1 MGEKGEGKRRNPV
14 MKTLNG
20 GYLQT
25 RHNSTIDRYME
36 NKRRQGF
43 FPTAGIKLAVAALS
57 LAVLPA
63 SAQKNGITDTGKSKY
78 AVVTSTP
85 VGAVKWTGG
94 FWGERFGVF
103 SGTSVQS
110 MWETWKSDKGHGWNN
125 FLIAAG
131 EKKGKRHGPP
141 FHDGDMYKWLEA
153 LTAVYAVNKDPEVG
167 KIMDRFIELIR
178 KSQRS
183 DGYLHTP
190 VIIAEMNRQQSAKEE
205 ARENETI
212 GTKVGTGKDGAF
224 GNRLNFET
232 YNLGHLITAGI
243 MHKRA
248 TGKTTLFEC
257 AVKAADFLYDFY
269 KRASDELARNAI
281 CPSHYMAIAEMYR
294 ETGDPKYLELSEKL
308 IDIRGKVENG
318 TDDNQDRV
326 PFRQQY
332 NAMGHSVRANYLYA
346 GVADLYL
353 ESGEEQLMKNLES
366 IWTDIVM
373 RKMYITGAC
382 GALYDG
388 TSPDGT
394 DYKPDNVQKVHQ
406 SYGRPYQ
413 LPHSTAHNETCA
425 NIGNLF
431 FNWRMFSATGDA
443 KYTDVVENCL
453 YNSILSGISLD
464 GKKYFYTNP
473 MRISKDLPYKLRW
486 PKERTEYISCFCCP
500 PNTLRT
506 LCEAQDYAYSVGK
519 DGIYVNLYGDNTLD
533 TKIDG
538 IGDVTL
544 TQTTDYPWD
553 GVVSITVGKLKG
565 KKQFAVK
572 LRVPEW
578 CTEGATVTVNGQDAG
593 VEAKA
598 GTYATVN
605 RTWKKGDVVAINMPM
620 RTRLIEANPLVEES
634 RGQVAV
640 QRGPVVYCLESNDL
654 NGVSIDDIA
663 IPLSAKFTPVDMTID
678 GSRVKALEAE
688 VVNRGET
695 SWKGQLYREATA
707 KKQTVKVRFVPY
719 YAWGNRGE
727 SEMTVWMPATLD

>member
-1 MGEKGEGKRRNPV
+1 
-14 MKTLNG
+14 MKKTIIF
-20 GYLQT
+20 
-25 RHNSTIDRYME
+25 STV
-36 NKRRQGF
+36 
-43 FPTAGIKLAVAALS
+43 ALLALAMPAA
-57 LAVLPA
+57 
-63 SAQKNGITDTGKSKY
+63 AQNNGITDTGKSKY
-78 AVVTSTP
+78 AVVSSTP
-85 VGAVKWTGG
+85 VSAVKWNGG

-110 MWETWKSDKGHGWNN
+110 MFETWKSDKGHGWNN

-167 KIMDRFIELIR
+167 KIMDRFIELIQ
-178 KSQRS
+178 KSQRP

-190 VIIAEMNRQQSAKEE
+190 VIIAEMNKQATAKEE
-205 ARENETI
+205 AKENETI

-248 TGKTTLFEC
+248 TGKTTLFNC
-257 AVKAADFLYDFY
+257 AVKAADFLYNFY
-269 KRASDELARNAI
+269 KTASDELARNAI
-281 CPSHYMAIAEMYR
+281 CPSHYMAVAEIYR
-294 ETGDPKYLELSEKL
+294 ETGDPKYKELLEQL

-353 ESGEEQLMKNLES
+353 ESGEEQLKKNLDS
-366 IWTDIVM
+366 IWEDIVT

-431 FNWRMFSATGDA
+431 FNWRMFAATGDA

-473 MRISKDLPYKLRW
+473 MRISKDLPYTLRW

-506 LCEAQDYAYSVGK
+506 LCEAQDYAYSIEKG
-519 DGIYVNLYGDNTLD
+519 GIYVNLYGDNTLS

-538 IGDVTL
+538 IGEIAL
-544 TQTTDYPWD
+544 KQQTDYPWD
-553 GVVSITVGKLKG
+553 GAVNITVEKLKG
-565 KKQFAVK
+565 KKQFEMK
-572 LRVPEW
+572 LRVPDW
-578 CTEGATVTVNGQDAG
+578 CTEGAEITVNGKA
-593 VEAKA
+593 VEAKS

-605 RTWKKGDVVAINMPM
+605 RTWKKGDVVSINMPM
-620 RTRLIEANPLVEES
+620 RARIVEANPLVEEN

-640 QRGPVVYCLESNDL
+640 QRGPIVYCLESNDL
-654 NGVSIDDIA
+654 GGLSIDDIA
-663 IPLSAKFTPVDMTID
+663 IPLDAKFTPVDMTID
-678 GSRVKALEAE
+678 GSHIKALEGE
-688 VVNRGET
+688 VINRGEA
-695 SWKGQLYREATA
+695 SWKGTLYREVTDNR
-707 KKQTVKVRFVPY
+707 KTVKVRLIPY
-719 YAWGNRGE
+719 YAWGNRGK
-727 SEMTVWMPATLD
+727 SEMTVWMPVGL

>member
-1 MGEKGEGKRRNPV
+1 
-14 MKTLNG
+14 MKKVLIF
-20 GYLQT
+20 
-25 RHNSTIDRYME
+25 ST
-36 NKRRQGF
+36 
-43 FPTAGIKLAVAALS
+43 AALLAVS
-57 LAVLPA
+57 TPA
-63 SAQKNGITDTGKSKY
+63 MAQKNGITDTGKSKF
-78 AVVTSTP
+78 AVVSSTP
-85 VGAVKWTGG
+85 VSAVKWTDG

-167 KIMDRFIELIR
+167 KIMDRFIELIQ
-178 KSQRS
+178 KSQRA

-190 VIIAEMNRQQSAKEE
+190 VIIAEMNKQATAKEE
-205 ARENETI
+205 AKENATI

-248 TGKTTLFEC
+248 TGKTTLFNC

-294 ETGDPKYLELSEKL
+294 ETGNPKYLELSEKL

-332 NAMGHSVRANYLYA
+332 KAMGHSVRANYLYA

-353 ESGEEQLMKNLES
+353 ESGEEQLKKNLDS
-366 IWTDIVM
+366 IWEDIVT

-394 DYKPDNVQKVHQ
+394 DYTPDNIQKVHQ

-431 FNWRMFSATGDA
+431 FNWRMFTATGEA
-443 KYTDVVENCL
+443 KYTDIVENCL

-473 MRISKDLPYKLRW
+473 LRISKDLPYTLRW

-506 LCEAQDYAYSVGK
+506 LCEAQDYAYSIEKGGV
-519 DGIYVNLYGDNTLD
+519 YVNLYGGNTLN
-533 TKIDG
+533 TNIEG
-538 IGDVTL
+538 VGEITL
-544 TQTTDYPWD
+544 TQKTDYPWD
-553 GVVSITVGKLKG
+553 GAVNISVDKLKG
-565 KKQFAVK
+565 KKQFEIK
-572 LRVPEW
+572 LRVPDW
-578 CTEGATVTVNGQDAG
+578 CTEGAKITVNGEEQNI
-593 VEAKA
+593 EAKA

-605 RTWKKGDVVAINMPM
+605 RTWKKGDVVSINMPM
-620 RTRLIEANPLVEES
+620 RTRIVEANPLVEES

-640 QRGPVVYCLESNDL
+640 QRGPIVYCLESNDL
-654 NGVSIDDIA
+654 GGLSIDDIA
-663 IPLSAKFTPVDMTID
+663 IPLDAKFTPVDMTID
-678 GSRVKALEAE
+678 GSRIKALEGE
-688 VVNRGET
+688 VINRSEA

-707 KKQTVKVRFVPY
+707 KKQMVKVRLIPY
-719 YAWGNRGE
+719 YSWGNRGK
-727 SEMTVWMPATLD
+727 SEMTVWMPAGL

>member
-1 MGEKGEGKRRNPV
+1 
-14 MKTLNG
+14 MKKVLIF
-20 GYLQT
+20 
-25 RHNSTIDRYME
+25 ST
-36 NKRRQGF
+36 
-43 FPTAGIKLAVAALS
+43 AALLAVSTTAM
-57 LAVLPA
+57 
-63 SAQKNGITDTGKSKY
+63 AQKNGITDTGKSKF
-78 AVVTSTP
+78 AVVSSTP
-85 VGAVKWTGG
+85 VSAVKWTDG

-167 KIMDRFIELIR
+167 KIMDRFIELIQ
-178 KSQRS
+178 KSQRA

-190 VIIAEMNRQQSAKEE
+190 VIIAEMNKQATAKEE
-205 ARENETI
+205 AKENATI

-248 TGKTTLFEC
+248 TGKTTLFNC

-294 ETGDPKYLELSEKL
+294 ETGNPKYLELSEKL

-332 NAMGHSVRANYLYA
+332 KAMGHSVRANYLYA

-353 ESGEEQLMKNLES
+353 ESGEEQLKKNLDS
-366 IWTDIVM
+366 IWEDIVT

-394 DYKPDNVQKVHQ
+394 DYTPDNIQKVHQ

-431 FNWRMFSATGDA
+431 FNWRMFTATGEA
-443 KYTDVVENCL
+443 KYTDIVENCL

-473 MRISKDLPYKLRW
+473 LRISKDLPYTLRW

-506 LCEAQDYAYSVGK
+506 LCEAQDYAYSIEKGGV
-519 DGIYVNLYGDNTLD
+519 YVNLYGGNTLN
-533 TKIDG
+533 TNIEG
-538 IGDVTL
+538 VGEITL
-544 TQTTDYPWD
+544 TQKTDYPWGGAVNISVD
-553 GVVSITVGKLKG
+553 KLKG
-565 KKQFAVK
+565 KKQFEIK
-572 LRVPEW
+572 LRVPDW
-578 CTEGATVTVNGQDAG
+578 CTEGAKITVNGEEQNI
-593 VEAKA
+593 ETKA

-605 RTWKKGDVVAINMPM
+605 RTWKKGDVVSINMPM
-620 RTRLIEANPLVEES
+620 RTRIVEANPLVEES

-640 QRGPVVYCLESNDL
+640 QRGPIVYCLESNDL
-654 NGVSIDDIA
+654 GGLSIDDIA
-663 IPLSAKFTPVDMTID
+663 IPLDAKFTPVDMTID
-678 GSRVKALEAE
+678 GSRIKALEGE
-688 VVNRGET
+688 VINRSEA
-695 SWKGQLYREATA
+695 SWKGQLYREATT
-707 KKQTVKVRFVPY
+707 KKQMVKVRLIPY
-719 YAWGNRGE
+719 YAWGNRGK
-727 SEMTVWMPATLD
+727 SEMTVWMPVGL

>member
-1 MGEKGEGKRRNPV
+1 
-14 MKTLNG
+14 MKKVLIF
-20 GYLQT
+20 
-25 RHNSTIDRYME
+25 ST
-36 NKRRQGF
+36 
-43 FPTAGIKLAVAALS
+43 AALLAVSTTAM
-57 LAVLPA
+57 
-63 SAQKNGITDTGKSKY
+63 AQKNGITDTGKSKF
-78 AVVTSTP
+78 AVVSSTP
-85 VGAVKWTGG
+85 VSAVKWTDG

-110 MWETWKSDKGHGWNN
+110 MWETWKSDKGYGWNN

-167 KIMDRFIELIR
+167 KIMDRFIELIQ
-178 KSQRS
+178 KSQRA

-190 VIIAEMNRQQSAKEE
+190 VIIAEMNKQATAKEE
-205 ARENETI
+205 AKENATI

-248 TGKTTLFEC
+248 TGKTTLFNC

-294 ETGDPKYLELSEKL
+294 ETGNPKYLELSEKL

-332 NAMGHSVRANYLYA
+332 KAMGHSVRANYLYA

-353 ESGEEQLMKNLES
+353 ESGEEQLKKNLDS
-366 IWTDIVM
+366 IWEDIVT

-394 DYKPDNVQKVHQ
+394 DYTPDNIQKVHQ

-431 FNWRMFSATGDA
+431 FNWRMFTATGEA
-443 KYTDVVENCL
+443 KYTDIVENCL

-473 MRISKDLPYKLRW
+473 LRISKDLPYTLRW

-506 LCEAQDYAYSVGK
+506 LCEAQDYAYSIEKGGV
-519 DGIYVNLYGDNTLD
+519 YVNLYGGNTLN
-533 TKIDG
+533 TNIEG
-538 IGDVTL
+538 VGEITL
-544 TQTTDYPWD
+544 TQKTDYPWD
-553 GVVSITVGKLKG
+553 GAVNISVDKLKG
-565 KKQFAVK
+565 KKQFEIK
-572 LRVPEW
+572 LRVPDW
-578 CTEGATVTVNGQDAG
+578 CTEGAKITVNGEEQNI
-593 VEAKA
+593 EAKA

-605 RTWKKGDVVAINMPM
+605 RTWKKGDVVSINMPM
-620 RTRLIEANPLVEES
+620 RTRIVEANPLVEES

-640 QRGPVVYCLESNDL
+640 QRGPIVYCLESNDL
-654 NGVSIDDIA
+654 GGLSIDDIA
-663 IPLSAKFTPVDMTID
+663 IPLDAKFTPVDMTID
-678 GSRVKALEAE
+678 GSRIKALEGE
-688 VVNRGET
+688 VINRSEA

-707 KKQTVKVRFVPY
+707 KKQMVKVRLIPY
-719 YAWGNRGE
+719 YAWGNRGK
-727 SEMTVWMPATLD
+727 SEMTVWMPAGL

>member
-1 MGEKGEGKRRNPV
+1 
-14 MKTLNG
+14 MKKVLIF
-20 GYLQT
+20 
-25 RHNSTIDRYME
+25 ST
-36 NKRRQGF
+36 
-43 FPTAGIKLAVAALS
+43 AALLAVS
-57 LAVLPA
+57 TPA
-63 SAQKNGITDTGKSKY
+63 MAQKNGITDTGKSKF
-78 AVVTSTP
+78 AVVSSTP
-85 VGAVKWTGG
+85 VSAVKWTDG
-94 FWGERFGVF
+94 FWEERFGVF

-167 KIMDRFIELIR
+167 KIMDRFIELIQ
-178 KSQRS
+178 KSQRA

-190 VIIAEMNRQQSAKEE
+190 VIIAEMNKQATAKEE
-205 ARENETI
+205 AKENATI

-248 TGKTTLFEC
+248 TGKTTLFNC

-294 ETGDPKYLELSEKL
+294 ETGNPKYLELSEKL

-332 NAMGHSVRANYLYA
+332 KAMGHSVRANYLYA

-353 ESGEEQLMKNLES
+353 ESGEEQLKKNLDS
-366 IWTDIVM
+366 IWEDIVT

-394 DYKPDNVQKVHQ
+394 DYTPDNIQKVHQ

-431 FNWRMFSATGDA
+431 FNWRMFTATGEA
-443 KYTDVVENCL
+443 KYTDIVENCL

-473 MRISKDLPYKLRW
+473 LRISKDLPYTLRW

-506 LCEAQDYAYSVGK
+506 LCEAQDYAYSIEKGGV
-519 DGIYVNLYGDNTLD
+519 YVNLYGGNTLN
-533 TKIDG
+533 TNIEG
-538 IGDVTL
+538 VGEITL
-544 TQTTDYPWD
+544 TQKTDYPWD
-553 GVVSITVGKLKG
+553 GAVNISVDKLKG
-565 KKQFAVK
+565 KKQFEIK
-572 LRVPEW
+572 LRVPDW
-578 CTEGATVTVNGQDAG
+578 CTEGAKITVNGEEQNI
-593 VEAKA
+593 EAKA

-605 RTWKKGDVVAINMPM
+605 RTWKKGDVVSINMPM
-620 RTRLIEANPLVEES
+620 RTRIVEANPLVEES

-640 QRGPVVYCLESNDL
+640 QRGPIVYCLESNDL
-654 NGVSIDDIA
+654 GGLSIDDIA
-663 IPLSAKFTPVDMTID
+663 IPLDAKFTPVDMTID
-678 GSRVKALEAE
+678 GSRIKALEGE
-688 VVNRGET
+688 VINRSEA

-707 KKQTVKVRFVPY
+707 KKQMVKVRLIPY
-719 YAWGNRGE
+719 YAWGNRGK
-727 SEMTVWMPATLD
+727 SEMTVWMPAGL

>member
-1 MGEKGEGKRRNPV
+1 
-14 MKTLNG
+14 MKKVLIF
-20 GYLQT
+20 
-25 RHNSTIDRYME
+25 STV
-36 NKRRQGF
+36 
-43 FPTAGIKLAVAALS
+43 ALLAVSTTAM
-57 LAVLPA
+57 
-63 SAQKNGITDTGKSKY
+63 AQKNGITDTGKSKF
-78 AVVTSTP
+78 AVVSSTP
-85 VGAVKWTGG
+85 VSAVKWTDG

-167 KIMDRFIELIR
+167 KIMDRFIELIQ
-178 KSQRS
+178 KSQRA

-190 VIIAEMNRQQSAKEE
+190 VIIAEMNKQATAKEE
-205 ARENETI
+205 AKENATI

-248 TGKTTLFEC
+248 TGKTTLFNC
-257 AVKAADFLYDFY
+257 AVKAADFLYNFY

-294 ETGDPKYLELSEKL
+294 ETGNPKYLELSEKL

-332 NAMGHSVRANYLYA
+332 KAMGHSVRANYLYA

-353 ESGEEQLMKNLES
+353 ESGEEQLKKNLDS
-366 IWTDIVM
+366 IWEDIVT

-394 DYKPDNVQKVHQ
+394 DYTPDNIQKVHQ

-431 FNWRMFSATGDA
+431 FNWRMFTATGEA
-443 KYTDVVENCL
+443 KYTDIVENCL

-473 MRISKDLPYKLRW
+473 LRISKDLPYTLRW

-506 LCEAQDYAYSVGK
+506 LCEAQDYAYSIEKGGV
-519 DGIYVNLYGDNTLD
+519 YVNLYGGNTLN
-533 TKIDG
+533 TNIEG
-538 IGDVTL
+538 IGEITL
-544 TQTTDYPWD
+544 TQKTDYPWD
-553 GVVSITVGKLKG
+553 GAVNISVDKLKG
-565 KKQFAVK
+565 KKQFEIK
-572 LRVPEW
+572 LRVPDW
-578 CTEGATVTVNGQDAG
+578 CTEGAKITVNGEEQNI
-593 VEAKA
+593 EAKA

-605 RTWKKGDVVAINMPM
+605 RTWKKGDVVSINMPM
-620 RTRLIEANPLVEES
+620 RTRIVEANPLVEES

-640 QRGPVVYCLESNDL
+640 QRGPIVYCLESNDL
-654 NGVSIDDIA
+654 GGLSIDDIA
-663 IPLSAKFTPVDMTID
+663 IPLDAKFTPVDMTID
-678 GSRVKALEAE
+678 GSRIKALEGD
-688 VVNRGET
+688 VINRSEA

-707 KKQTVKVRFVPY
+707 KKQMVKVRLIPY
-719 YAWGNRGE
+719 YAWGNRGK
-727 SEMTVWMPATLD
+727 SEMTVWMPAGL

>member
-1 MGEKGEGKRRNPV
+1 
-14 MKTLNG
+14 MKKVLIF
-20 GYLQT
+20 
-25 RHNSTIDRYME
+25 ST
-36 NKRRQGF
+36 
-43 FPTAGIKLAVAALS
+43 AALLAVSTTAM
-57 LAVLPA
+57 
-63 SAQKNGITDTGKSKY
+63 AQKNGITDTGKSKF
-78 AVVTSTP
+78 AVVSSTP
-85 VGAVKWTGG
+85 VSAVKWTDG

-167 KIMDRFIELIR
+167 KIMDRFIELIQ
-178 KSQRS
+178 KSQRA

-190 VIIAEMNRQQSAKEE
+190 VIIAEMNKQATAKEE
-205 ARENETI
+205 AKENATI

-248 TGKTTLFEC
+248 TGKTTLFNC
-257 AVKAADFLYDFY
+257 AVKAADFWYDFY

-294 ETGDPKYLELSEKL
+294 ETGNPKYLELSEKL

-332 NAMGHSVRANYLYA
+332 KAMGHSVRANYLYA

-353 ESGEEQLMKNLES
+353 ESGEEQLKKNLDS
-366 IWTDIVM
+366 IWEDIVT

-394 DYKPDNVQKVHQ
+394 DYTPDNIQKVHQ

-431 FNWRMFSATGDA
+431 FNWRMFTATGEA
-443 KYTDVVENCL
+443 KYTDIVENCL

-473 MRISKDLPYKLRW
+473 LRISKDLPYTLRW

-506 LCEAQDYAYSVGK
+506 LCEAQDYAYSIEKGGV
-519 DGIYVNLYGDNTLD
+519 YVNLYGGNTLN
-533 TKIDG
+533 TNIEG
-538 IGDVTL
+538 VGEITL
-544 TQTTDYPWD
+544 TQKTDYPWD
-553 GVVSITVGKLKG
+553 GAVNISVDKLKG
-565 KKQFAVK
+565 KKQFEIK
-572 LRVPEW
+572 LRVPDW
-578 CTEGATVTVNGQDAG
+578 CTEGAKITVNGEEQNI
-593 VEAKA
+593 EAKA

-605 RTWKKGDVVAINMPM
+605 RTWKKGDVVSINMPM
-620 RTRLIEANPLVEES
+620 RTRIVEANPLVEES

-640 QRGPVVYCLESNDL
+640 QRGPIVYCLESNDL
-654 NGVSIDDIA
+654 GGLSIDDIA
-663 IPLSAKFTPVDMTID
+663 IPLDAKFTPVDMTID
-678 GSRVKALEAE
+678 GSRIKALEGE
-688 VVNRGET
+688 VINRSEA
-695 SWKGQLYREATA
+695 SWKGQLYREATT
-707 KKQTVKVRFVPY
+707 KKQMVKVRLIPY
-719 YAWGNRGE
+719 YAWGNRGK
-727 SEMTVWMPATLD
+727 SEMTVWMPAGL

>member
-1 MGEKGEGKRRNPV
+1 MMMDKDKFNKLP
-14 MKTLNG
+14 LG
-20 GYLQT
+20 GL
-25 RHNSTIDRYME
+25 R
-36 NKRRQGF
+36 
-43 FPTAGIKLAVAALS
+43 LASAALL
-57 LAVLPA
+57 LAAVPA
-63 SAQKNGITDTGKSKY
+63 MAQKNGITDTGKSKY

-85 VGAVKWTGG
+85 VSAVKWTGG

-110 MWETWKSDKGHGWNN
+110 MWETWKSDKGCGWNN

-153 LTAVYAVNKDPEVG
+153 LTAVYAINKDPEVG
-167 KIMDRFIELIR
+167 KIMDRFIELIQ
-178 KSQRS
+178 KSQRA

-190 VIIAEMNRQQSAKEE
+190 VIIAEMNKQQSAKEE
-205 ARENETI
+205 AKENETI

-248 TGKTTLFEC
+248 TGKTTLFNC
-257 AVKAADFLYDFY
+257 AVKATDFLYDFY

-281 CPSHYMAIAEMYR
+281 CPSHYMAVAEMYR
-294 ETGDPKYLELSEKL
+294 ETGNPKYLELAQKL
-308 IDIRGKVENG
+308 VDIRGKVENG

-353 ESGEEQLMKNLES
+353 ESGEQQLMKNLES
-366 IWTDIVM
+366 IWNDIVT

-431 FNWRMFSATGDA
+431 FNWRMFAATGEA

-473 MRISKDLPYKLRW
+473 MRMSKDLPYTLRW

-506 LCEAQDYAYSVGK
+506 LCEAQDYAYSIEK
-519 DGIYVNLYGDNTLD
+519 NGIYVNLYGDNTLN

-538 IGDVTL
+538 IGEIAL
-544 TQTTDYPWD
+544 TQKTDYPWD
-553 GVVSITVGKLKG
+553 GAVNITVDKLKG
-565 KKQFAVK
+565 KKQFEVK

-578 CTEGATVTVNGQDAG
+578 CTEGAEISVNGEKLN
-593 VEAKA
+593 VETKA
-598 GTYATVN
+598 GTYAAVS
-605 RTWKKGDVVAINMPM
+605 RTWKKGDVVSINMPM
-620 RTRLIEANPLVEES
+620 RTRLVEANPLVEES

-640 QRGPVVYCLESNDL
+640 QRGPIVYCLESNDL

-663 IPLSAKFTPVDMTID
+663 IPLNAKFTPVDMTVD
-678 GSRVKALEAE
+678 GSHIKALEGE
-688 VVNRGET
+688 VINRNEA
-695 SWKGQLYREATA
+695 SWKGQLYREATTN
-707 KKQTVKVRFVPY
+707 KQTVKIRLIPY
-719 YAWGNRGE
+719 YAWGNRGK
-727 SEMTVWMPATLD
+727 SEMTVWMPVM

>member
-1 MGEKGEGKRRNPV
+1 
-14 MKTLNG
+14 MKNVLIF
-20 GYLQT
+20 
-25 RHNSTIDRYME
+25 ST
-36 NKRRQGF
+36 
-43 FPTAGIKLAVAALS
+43 AALLAVSTTAM
-57 LAVLPA
+57 
-63 SAQKNGITDTGKSKY
+63 AQKNGITDTGKSKF
-78 AVVTSTP
+78 AVVSSTP
-85 VGAVKWTGG
+85 VSAVKWTDG

-167 KIMDRFIELIR
+167 KIMDRFIELIQ
-178 KSQRS
+178 KSQRA

-190 VIIAEMNRQQSAKEE
+190 VIIAEMNKQATAKEE
-205 ARENETI
+205 AKENATI

-248 TGKTTLFEC
+248 TGKTTLFNC

-294 ETGDPKYLELSEKL
+294 ETGNPKYLELSEKL

-332 NAMGHSVRANYLYA
+332 KAMGHSVRANYLYA

-353 ESGEEQLMKNLES
+353 ESGEEQLKKNLDS
-366 IWTDIVM
+366 IWEDIVT

-394 DYKPDNVQKVHQ
+394 DYTPDNIQKVHQ

-431 FNWRMFSATGDA
+431 FNWRMFTATGEA
-443 KYTDVVENCL
+443 KYTDIVENCL

-473 MRISKDLPYKLRW
+473 LRISKDLPYTLRW

-506 LCEAQDYAYSVGK
+506 LCEAQDYAYSIEKGGV
-519 DGIYVNLYGDNTLD
+519 YVNLYGGNTLN
-533 TKIDG
+533 TNIEG
-538 IGDVTL
+538 VGEITL
-544 TQTTDYPWD
+544 TQKTDYPWD
-553 GVVSITVGKLKG
+553 GAVNISVDKLKG
-565 KKQFAVK
+565 KKQFEIK
-572 LRVPEW
+572 LRVPDW
-578 CTEGATVTVNGQDAG
+578 CTEGAKITVNGEEQNI
-593 VEAKA
+593 ETKA

-605 RTWKKGDVVAINMPM
+605 RTWKKGDVVSINMPM
-620 RTRLIEANPLVEES
+620 RTRIVEANPLVEES

-640 QRGPVVYCLESNDL
+640 QRGPIVYCLESNDL
-654 NGVSIDDIA
+654 VGLSIDDIA
-663 IPLSAKFTPVDMTID
+663 IPLDAKFTPVDMTID
-678 GSRVKALEAE
+678 GSRIKALEGE
-688 VVNRGET
+688 VINRSEA
-695 SWKGQLYREATA
+695 SWKGQLYREATT
-707 KKQTVKVRFVPY
+707 KKQMVKVRLIPY
-719 YAWGNRGE
+719 YAWGNRGK
-727 SEMTVWMPATLD
+727 SEMTVWMPAGL

>member
-1 MGEKGEGKRRNPV
+1 
-14 MKTLNG
+14 MKKVLIF
-20 GYLQT
+20 
-25 RHNSTIDRYME
+25 ST
-36 NKRRQGF
+36 
-43 FPTAGIKLAVAALS
+43 AALLAVSTTAM
-57 LAVLPA
+57 
-63 SAQKNGITDTGKSKY
+63 AQKNGITDTGKSKF
-78 AVVTSTP
+78 AVVSSTP
-85 VGAVKWTGG
+85 VSAVKWTDG

-110 MWETWKSDKGHGWNN
+110 MWETWKSDKGYGWNN

-167 KIMDRFIELIR
+167 KIMDRFIELIQ
-178 KSQRS
+178 KSQRA

-190 VIIAEMNRQQSAKEE
+190 VIIAEMNKQATAKEE
-205 ARENETI
+205 AKENATI

-248 TGKTTLFEC
+248 TGKTTLFNC

-294 ETGDPKYLELSEKL
+294 ETGNPKYLELSEKL

-332 NAMGHSVRANYLYA
+332 KAMGHSVRANYLYA

-353 ESGEEQLMKNLES
+353 ESGEEQLKKNLDS
-366 IWTDIVM
+366 IWEDIVT

-394 DYKPDNVQKVHQ
+394 DYTPDNIQKVHQ

-431 FNWRMFSATGDA
+431 FNWRMFTATGEA
-443 KYTDVVENCL
+443 KYTDIVENCL

-473 MRISKDLPYKLRW
+473 LRISKNLPYTLRW

-506 LCEAQDYAYSVGK
+506 LCEAQDYAYSIEKGGV
-519 DGIYVNLYGDNTLD
+519 YVNLYGGNTLN
-533 TKIDG
+533 TNIEG
-538 IGDVTL
+538 IGEITL
-544 TQTTDYPWD
+544 TQKTDYPWD
-553 GVVSITVGKLKG
+553 GAVNISVDKLKG
-565 KKQFAVK
+565 KKQFEIK
-572 LRVPEW
+572 LRVPDW
-578 CTEGATVTVNGQDAG
+578 CTEGAKITVNGEEQNI
-593 VEAKA
+593 EAKA

-605 RTWKKGDVVAINMPM
+605 RTWKKGDVVSINMPM
-620 RTRLIEANPLVEES
+620 RTRIVEANPLVEES

-640 QRGPVVYCLESNDL
+640 QRGPIVYCLESNDL
-654 NGVSIDDIA
+654 GGLSIDDIA
-663 IPLSAKFTPVDMTID
+663 IPLDAKFTPVDMTID
-678 GSRVKALEAE
+678 GSRIKALEGE
-688 VVNRGET
+688 VINRSEA
-695 SWKGQLYREATA
+695 SWKGQLYREATT
-707 KKQTVKVRFVPY
+707 KKQMVKVRLIPY
-719 YAWGNRGE
+719 YAWGNRGK
-727 SEMTVWMPATLD
+727 SEMTVWMPVGL

>member
-1 MGEKGEGKRRNPV
+1 
-14 MKTLNG
+14 MKKVLIF
-20 GYLQT
+20 
-25 RHNSTIDRYME
+25 ST
-36 NKRRQGF
+36 
-43 FPTAGIKLAVAALS
+43 AALLAVSTTAM
-57 LAVLPA
+57 
-63 SAQKNGITDTGKSKY
+63 AQKNGITDTGKSKF
-78 AVVTSTP
+78 AVVSSTP
-85 VGAVKWTGG
+85 VSAVKWTDG

-167 KIMDRFIELIR
+167 KIMDRFIELIQ
-178 KSQRS
+178 KSQRA

-190 VIIAEMNRQQSAKEE
+190 VIIAEMNKQATAKEE
-205 ARENETI
+205 AKENATI

-248 TGKTTLFEC
+248 TGKTTLFNC
-257 AVKAADFLYDFY
+257 AVKAADFLYNFY

-294 ETGDPKYLELSEKL
+294 ETGNPKYLELSEKL

-332 NAMGHSVRANYLYA
+332 KAMGHSVRANYLYA

-353 ESGEEQLMKNLES
+353 ESGEEQLKKNLDS
-366 IWTDIVM
+366 IWEDIVT

-394 DYKPDNVQKVHQ
+394 DYTPDNIQKVHQ

-431 FNWRMFSATGDA
+431 FNWRMFTATGEA
-443 KYTDVVENCL
+443 KYTDIVENCL

-473 MRISKDLPYKLRW
+473 LRISKDLPYTLRW

-506 LCEAQDYAYSVGK
+506 LCEAQDYAYSIEKGGV
-519 DGIYVNLYGDNTLD
+519 YVNLYGGNTLN
-533 TKIDG
+533 TNIEG
-538 IGDVTL
+538 VGEITL
-544 TQTTDYPWD
+544 TQKTDYPWD
-553 GVVSITVGKLKG
+553 GAVNISVDKLKG
-565 KKQFAVK
+565 KKQFEIK
-572 LRVPEW
+572 LRVPDW
-578 CTEGATVTVNGQDAG
+578 CTEGAKITVNGEEQNI
-593 VEAKA
+593 EAKA

-605 RTWKKGDVVAINMPM
+605 RTWKKGDVVSINMPM
-620 RTRLIEANPLVEES
+620 RTRIVEANPLVEES

-640 QRGPVVYCLESNDL
+640 QRGPIVYCLESNDL
-654 NGVSIDDIA
+654 GGLSIDDIA
-663 IPLSAKFTPVDMTID
+663 IPLDAKFTPVDMTID
-678 GSRVKALEAE
+678 GSRIKALEGE
-688 VVNRGET
+688 VINRSEA
-695 SWKGQLYREATA
+695 SWKGQLYREATT
-707 KKQTVKVRFVPY
+707 KKQMVKVRLIPY
-719 YAWGNRGE
+719 YAWGNRGK
-727 SEMTVWMPATLD
+727 SEMTVWMPAGL